1 MKHQNVL
8 KLQYHNRSKQ
18 SFGNLNKLPFTP
30 KFAIRRNELEIKEIL
45 NVSSWAD
52 MEYRKYPKRN
62 TLVSN
67 LIHDREAVMLYSPTG
82 VGKTWLS
89 LAIAMI
95 VAGRGKMELL
105 DWENQDPQPVCYVDG
120 EMLEEDIHER
130 IKLLIPSLDVDE
142 DLLRKNFRYLS
153 RVSQPDDVEDF
164 LSFEL
169 EKNQVEILSWLN
181 INTES
186 GVSPLLVLD
195 NLSNLVELG
204 DDNSAG
210 KMQSFNMMVTKA
222 RKAGCSMVIV
232 HHTGK
237 NMAIGPD
244 GIPTWRGSYDMA
256 TRLDKTICLL
266 PCHSSLDGYVTFQV
280 LEGKSRRGQRISM
293 SIQFNPFEKRWEIF
307 DESSTEDRHQ
317 MIKEILEHGYVAKY
331 EDLKDILDR
340 STSSAERYIKQAI
353 ETGCFSEKDWKEWKY
368 FAKTGAFTRE
378 QRIEKGKQ
386 LIEKKFRVLRNESG
400 RGGRYVV
407 ERKMFEEV
415 EDF

>member
-1 MKHQNVL
+1 MQVVNSAQKS
-8 KLQYHNRSKQ
+8 SKPNK
-18 SFGNLNKLPFTP
+18 NLSLPFTP
-30 KFAIRRNELEIKEIL
+30 KRFINDE
-45 NVSSWAD
+45 VSHTESLQVSLWKD
-52 MEYRKYPKRN
+52 MENREYPERKV
-62 TLVSN
+62 LVSN

-89 LAIAMI
+89 LAIGMI
-95 VAGRGKMELL
+95 CAGGGRL
-105 DWENQDPQPVCYVDG
+105 DLVEWENDEPQPVCYLDG
-120 EMLEEDIHER
+120 EMLEEDIQER
-130 IKLLIPSLDVDE
+130 MKLLIPSLNLNEDE
-142 DLLRKNFRYLS
+142 LRKNFHFIS
-153 RVSQPDDVEDF
+153 RVSQPDDIEDF
-164 LSFEL
+164 LSFEEEQHQKEL
-169 EKNQVEILSWLN
+169 LN
-181 INTES
+181 WVKSNS
-186 GVSPLLVLD
+186 CKGKHPLIILD
-195 NLSNLVELG
+195 NLSNLVELRN
-204 DDNSAG
+204 DNSAG
-210 KMQSFNMMVTKA
+210 QMQSFNMMVTKA

-317 MIKEILEHGYVAKY
+317 MIKELLEHGYVAKY